1 MEFTL
6 TTPALLFSAISLLL
20 LAYTN
25 RFLSLASLVR
35 NLYSQYRST
44 NDDILKAQLE
54 NLNVRIRLIRNMQ
67 LAGVLSLFFCVL
79 CMFVLFVGLLN
90 AGKIIFGMALL
101 LLLISLGLCAYE
113 IRISGRALSLS
124 LKDFLERPRDS
135 YGPNM
140 KKTSKRR
147 TRHKKGER

>member
-1 MEFTL
+1 
-6 TTPALLFSAISLLL
+6 
-20 LAYTN
+20 
-25 RFLSLASLVR
+25 
-35 NLYSQYRST
+35 
-44 NDDILKAQLE
+44 
-54 NLNVRIRLIRNMQ
+54 
-67 LAGVLSLFFCVL
+67 CVL

-90 AGKIIFGMALL
+90 AGKIIFGIALL